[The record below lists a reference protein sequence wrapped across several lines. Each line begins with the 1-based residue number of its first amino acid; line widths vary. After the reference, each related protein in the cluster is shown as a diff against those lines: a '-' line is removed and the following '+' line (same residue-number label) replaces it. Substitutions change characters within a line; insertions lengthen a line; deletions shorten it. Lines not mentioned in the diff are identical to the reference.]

1 MSDMIQVYD
10 EFAVKHEAAFAAF
23 TRIHEAK
30 NPRPTLATIQRDIV
44 SIIIIL
50 ALALVMVAAIVVSSS
65 RTISEFGGGFI
76 GATAFVMIE
85 GGIMAYAFFRARRT
99 ASKERLQ
106 NTVKWAIAGLIIT
119 FIIGVGANIDSTLSS
134 HGIVIPEVVNIIINL
149 LVAVSAP
156 TLAFISS
163 DVLAIELM
171 ASDIKRRDA
180 FATYEA
186 SCKEWQEGLNRS
198 WASQQKS
205 WGLKIDVQPVSNG
218 IPLDSI
224 GMLPSKSTLGHTKKP
239 DAARRVME
247 YLAENP
253 EAIHQN
259 PLEVAAYLEV
269 GKSTVYNIFRS
280 VKAAAENNQPPN

>member
-1 MSDMIQVYD
+1 MSEMIQIYD

-30 NPRPTLATIQRDIV
+30 NPRPLLATIQRDIV

-50 ALALVMVAAIVVSSS
+50 ALALVMLAAIIVSSS

-76 GATAFVMIE
+76 GTTAFVMIE

-119 FIIGVGANIDSTLSS
+119 FIIGVGANIDNTLTT
-134 HGIVIPEVVNIIINL
+134 HKIILPDAVKIIINL
-149 LVAVSAP
+149 LVAISAP

-180 FATYEA
+180 FVTYETA
-186 SCKEWQEGLNRS
+186 CKEWQDGLNRS
-198 WASQQKS
+198 WASQQKT
-205 WGLKIDVQPVSNG
+205 WGIRIEVPQQPQIASDISSNLIKNNDISRFKPSPKLQKALDYLRQNEGELFTPPRELESKFTG
-218 IPLDSI
+218 ISY
-224 GMLPSKSTLGHTKKP
+224 GT
-239 DAARRVME
+239 
-247 YLAENP
+247 
-253 EAIHQN
+253 IHKAQMI
-259 PLEVAAYLEV
+259 V
-269 GKSTVYNIFRS
+269 RS
-280 VKAAAENNQPPN
+280 EKQDIPQQ